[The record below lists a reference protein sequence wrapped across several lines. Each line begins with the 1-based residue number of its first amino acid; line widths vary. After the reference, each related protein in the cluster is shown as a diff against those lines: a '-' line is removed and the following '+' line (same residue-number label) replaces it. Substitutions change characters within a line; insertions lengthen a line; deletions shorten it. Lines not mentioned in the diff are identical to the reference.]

1 MKFVPTLHTF
11 ETDVPART
19 VWSRIEAKLAD
30 ADGVGLYK
38 HPNLAV
44 TSSNKRAD
52 LVVLPSGYQ
61 PLVVVV
67 LRCTIDDITAV
78 EEEAW
83 VINGVRVESPIF
95 DAEDFVANLDATF
108 ARERRLRSALKSRG
122 VVALPLVAKAQFVQK
137 FGEPSSDVLWL
148 WHDEASDDPF
158 PVLDRPLREEEW
170 RLARSVLQAATPLN
184 RQSGPPPERLDKKG
198 PAIRQI
204 ERSIALLDD
213 EQEKVALQ
221 IPPGPQQIRGL
232 AGTGK
237 TVLLA
242 MKAANIHSH
251 YNDARVLFTFNTQS
265 LYNQARLLITKFFR
279 YHNLTD
285 PDWDRLHVR
294 HAWGSARRAGV
305 YSDLCAR
312 QGVAPLTLQEAR
324 RRNRRMPL
332 QACCRDALRHPIEP
346 IYDYILVDE
355 AQDFP
360 PEFLQILYRLTP
372 EPHRIYFA
380 FDELQTLSSID
391 VPSPAKFFGV
401 DERGAPLVSLDG
413 IYPGP
418 MEKDLILRKSYRCPM
433 EVLMFAHAIGL
444 GIHGPR
450 GCVQMLPD
458 ASSWRA
464 IGYEIESGELK
475 KGEPVVIYRPAEN
488 SPNPISEVY
497 SGQDHLIRTSTFA
510 TREAELD
517 AVADSIATDITDD
530 EVPAEQIVVIAL
542 DSLVAKDL
550 MVPLQHRLRERRIAS
565 TIPGLV
571 NDTSEFAEQ
580 GKVTLSTVHR
590 AKGNEAPVIYIVGF
604 EALYDYV
611 GEIDLRN
618 RAFTCISRA
627 KGWVRISG
635 TSPKMEKVQPE
646 FDVIL
651 RDLPR
656 FKFKFPDMEQI
667 RHLGAGETTRRRLQV
682 REAKE
687 SVQSLRT
694 IDPDAL
700 SALDPAE
707 LELLAEK
714 IKEARE
720 AKT

>member
-11 ETDVPART
+11 ETDLPVKA
-19 VWSRIEAKLAD
+19 VWNRIEALFAD
-30 ADGVGLYK
+30 IDGVGLYK

-44 TSSNKRAD
+44 TNDNKRPD
-52 LVVLPSGYQ
+52 LVVLPYGYS

-67 LRCTIDDITAV
+67 VRWSLEEINAIDGEVWDV
-78 EEEAW
+78 
-83 VINGVRVESPIF
+83 NGTRLESPVL

-108 ARERRLRSALKSRG
+108 ARERRLRNVLQSRG
-122 VVALPLVAKAQFVQK
+122 VVAFPQITKGQFVQK
-137 FGEPSSDVLWL
+137 FGEPQFGVLSMWR
-148 WHDEASDDPF
+148 DEESDDAF
-158 PVLDRPLREEEW
+158 PKLARNIGANEW

-184 RQSGPPPERLDKKG
+184 RQTGPPPDRLDKKG

-251 YNDARVLFTFNTQS
+251 YRDARILFTFNTQS
-265 LYNQARLLITKFFR
+265 LYNQARLLITKFYR

-285 PDWDRLHVR
+285 PDWDQLHVR
-294 HAWGSARRAGV
+294 HAWGSARRPGV
-305 YSDLCAR
+305 YSDLCGR
-312 QGVAPLTLQEAR
+312 QGLPPLTLATAKS
-324 RRNRRMPL
+324 RNRRMPL
-332 QACCRDALRHPIEP
+332 QACCRDALRHPIESF
-346 IYDYILVDE
+346 YDYILVDE

-380 FDELQTLSSID
+380 FDELQTLSS
-391 VPSPAKFFGV
+391 VEAPTPAKLFGTDAAGV
-401 DERGAPLVSLDG
+401 PLVSLDG

-418 MEKDLILRKSYRCPM
+418 MEKDLILHKSYRCPM

-464 IGYEIESGELK
+464 IGYEIESGELRK
-475 KGEPVVIYRPAEN
+475 DEPVTIYRPADN
-488 SPNPISEVY
+488 SPNPITGVY
-497 SGQDHLIRTSTFA
+497 SGADAIIDTRTFPS
-510 TREAELD
+510 REAELEW
-517 AVADSIATDITDD
+517 VRDSIVRDIEDD
-530 EVPAEQIVVIAL
+530 LVPPEQIVVISL
-542 DSLVAKDL
+542 DSLKAKDL
-550 MVPLQHRLRERRIAS
+550 MVPLQHDLREKGVRS
-565 TIPGLV
+565 TIPGLL
-571 NDTSEFAEQ
+571 NDTSEFAEP

-590 AKGNEAPVIYIVGF
+590 AKGNEAPIIYIIGF

-611 GEIDLRN
+611 AEIDLRN

-627 KGWVRISG
+627 KGWVRLSGIS
-635 TSPKMEKVQPE
+635 PNMEKVQVE
-646 FDVIL
+646 LDKI
-651 RDLPR
+651 RTDLP
-656 FKFKFPDMEQI
+656 KFKFIFPDLEQI
-667 RHLGAGETTRRRLQV
+667 RRLGAGETTRRRMQLK
-682 REAKE
+682 EAKT
-687 SVQSLRT
+687 SVQSLQTVDR
-694 IDPDAL
+694 DAL
-700 SALDPAE
+700 SALDVEE
-707 LELLAEK
+707 LEALAQK

>member
-11 ETDVPART
+11 DTDVPAKT
-19 VWSRIEAKLAD
+19 VWGRIETKLAD
-30 ADGVGLYK
+30 IDGVGLYK
-38 HPNLAV
+38 HPNLAI
-44 TSSNKRAD
+44 TSSNKRPD
-52 LVVLPSGYQ
+52 LVVLPHGYS

-67 LRCTIDDITAV
+67 VRFGIDELGAIEDEV
-78 EEEAW
+78 W
-83 VINGVRVESPIF
+83 QVNGTRVESPVL

-108 ARERRLRSALKSRG
+108 ARERRLRTLFKSTG
-122 VVALPLVAKAQFVQK
+122 VVALPQISKAQFVQK
-137 FGEPSSDVLWL
+137 FGEPDRGVLWL
-148 WHDEASDDPF
+148 WRDEESDDPF
-158 PVLDRPLREEEW
+158 PKLSAAVGEDEW

-184 RQSGPPPERLDKKG
+184 KGVGPPPERLDKKG

-251 YNDARVLFTFNTQS
+251 YREARILFTFNTQS
-265 LYNQARLLITKFFR
+265 LYNQTRLLITKFYR

-294 HAWGSARRAGV
+294 HAWGSSRRPGV

-312 QGVAPLTLQEAR
+312 QGLKPLALQEAR
-324 RRNRRMPL
+324 LRNRRMPL
-332 QACCRDALRHPIEP
+332 QACCRDALRHPVEP
-346 IYDYILVDE
+346 FYDYILVDE

-360 PEFLQILYRLTP
+360 PEFLQILYKLTP

-380 FDELQTLSSID
+380 YDELQTLSS
-391 VPSPAKFFGV
+391 VEAPSPATFFGT
-401 DERGAPLVSLDG
+401 DEHGKPLVSLDG

-418 MEKDLILRKSYRCPM
+418 MEKDLILRKSYRCPL

-458 ASSWRA
+458 ASSWKA
-464 IGYEIESGELK
+464 IGYEIESGELR
-475 KGEPVVIYRPAEN
+475 KGEPVTIYRPPEN
-488 SPNPISEVY
+488 SPNRIDDIY
-497 SGQDHLIRTSTFA
+497 SGSDRLIRTNTFA
-510 TREAELD
+510 SREAELD
-517 AVADSIATDITDD
+517 WVADSVAKDIQDD
-530 EVPAEQIVVIAL
+530 EVSPEQIVVISL
-542 DSLVAKDL
+542 DSLKAKEL
-550 MVPLQHRLRERRIAS
+550 MLPLQHKLRAKGISS
-565 TIPGLV
+565 TIPGLLD
-571 NDTSEFAEQ
+571 DTSEFAES

-590 AKGNEAPVIYIVGF
+590 AKGNEAPIIYIIGF
-604 EALYDYV
+604 ESLYDYV

-627 KGWVRISG
+627 KAWVRISG
-635 TSPKMEKVQPE
+635 ISPKMEKVQPE
-646 FDVIL
+646 FDAIL

-656 FKFKFPDMEQI
+656 FKFNFPDVEQI
-667 RHLGAGETTRRRLQV
+667 RRLGVGETTRRRMQV
-682 REAKE
+682 KEAKE

-707 LELLAEK
+707 LDLLEQK

-720 AKT
+720 AKV